1 MSRPHTLASLFALA
15 SLAVLASP
23 NAQAANVASQAP
35 AEARKPVSGVRS
47 MNRAAF
53 EALGDDALVEVN
65 GKSMSKRAV
74 VSQVESLRANRAA
87 MRTSDDVDGV
97 RESFAKREK
106 AARDAANAPVL
117 RKLAEMKSD
126 TTTATV
132 APAVISG
139 GVVLKPI
146 TPSAPAPAPASPAT
160 TSPQLTGMLGQVKP
174 GNAVILFGSG
184 FGNGEGEVRMYGSFP
199 NGFVKLAIDTWG
211 PKGIGIFIPQVTGVL
226 DQQITLKVVTKD
238 GKYSNNRTASFTA
251 TREIRKLKMS
261 DFTKQECRDAA
272 FSTDK
277 CTTVGTT
284 GCSSSVCGEHWVP
297 VFGTVAKSTDRFAV
311 TLKNSWSYESH
322 AFEGLSAFEPPP
334 YEWVNP
340 VLLLEQYL
348 LGNEKPTLKL
358 VSGGAA
364 PSFEIPWETVAFWAD
379 RYNLSVYV
387 TGPAGTTHI

>member
-1 MSRPHTLASLFALA
+1 MLASLFALA

-23 NAQAANVASQAP
+23 NAHAANVAPQAP
-35 AEARKPVSGVRS
+35 AEARRPVAGARS

-53 EALGDDALVEVN
+53 EALGDDDLVEVN
-65 GKSMSKRAV
+65 GKSMSKRMV
-74 VSQVESLRANRAA
+74 VSQVASLRANRAA
-87 MRTSDDVDGV
+87 MRSSDDFDAV
-97 RESFAKREK
+97 RESFTKREN

-117 RKLAEMKSD
+117 RKLAEMKGA

-132 APAVISG
+132 APEVFSG
-139 GVVLKPI
+139 GIVLKPV

-160 TSPQLTGMLGQVKP
+160 TSPQITGMLGQFKP

-199 NGFVKLAIDTWG
+199 NGYVKLAIDTWG
-211 PKGIGIFIPQVTGVL
+211 PSGIGVFVPQITGVL
-226 DQQITLKVVTKD
+226 DQQITLKVVTKA
-238 GKYSNNRTASFTA
+238 GKYSNYRTAPFTA
-251 TREIRKLKMS
+251 TREVRKLKMS
-261 DFTKQECRDAA
+261 DFAKQECRDAA

-297 VFGTVAKSTDRFAV
+297 VFGTAAKSTDRFAV
-311 TLKNSWSYESH
+311 TLKNSWTYESH

-340 VLLLEQYL
+340 VILLEQYL

-364 PSFEIPWETVAFWAD
+364 PSFEVPWEAIAFWAD
-379 RYNLSVYV
+379 RYNFSVYV
-387 TGPAGTTHI
+387 TGPAGTAHI